1 MSDYIYPTISNQTAI
16 NILKEKINKL
26 QPYSFTRFGD
36 GEIYILNKKSYP
48 SFEHRACNEW
58 GYQYP
63 SEVKQ
68 FYNDAYIIIQRAL
81 KNSDLIGIMDPS
93 CSIVNLNYSP
103 TIWSIKKQVL
113 NEWGIDL
120 ESKQICDHMLCR
132 SEEFGSTDSM
142 KHILNGK
149 SVNIISPNT
158 ELLKQKNLCDKL
170 NTDVTFTQHDK
181 TINLNNRSEF
191 IKSFK
196 HIKSDVVLLGVGI
209 QKDYGVILRDEYGKI
224 AIDMGATLDAWS
236 GIISRP
242 WFNQGNLQDHL
253 VIK

>member
-1 MSDYIYPTISNQTAI
+1 MSEYIYPTISNQTAI
-16 NILKEKINKL
+16 SILKEKIDNL
-26 QPYSFTRFGD
+26 QPYAFTRFGD

-63 SEVKQ
+63 SEVNQ
-68 FYNDAYIIIQRAL
+68 FYNDAYVIIQHAL
-81 KNSDLIGIMDPS
+81 KNSDLIGIMNQT

-103 TIWSIKKQVL
+103 SIWSIKKQL
-113 NEWGIDL
+113 LIEWGIDIN
-120 ESKQICDHMLCR
+120 SMQICDHMLCR
-132 SEEFGSTDSM
+132 SAEFGSINSM
-142 KHILNGK
+142 KYILNGK
-149 SVNIISPNT
+149 SVNIISTNT
-158 ELLKQKNLCDKL
+158 KLLKQKKLSDKL

-181 TINLNNRSEF
+181 NINLNNRLEF
-191 IKSFK
+191 IKAFK
-196 HIKSDVVLLGVGI
+196 NIKSDVVLLGVGI

-224 AIDMGATLDAWS
+224 AIDMGATLDAWA

-242 WFNQGNLQDHL
+242 WFNPGNLQDHL